1 MNRYGVLAAI
11 LALSLL
17 CLAIGCS
24 GTQPA
29 ETPKVT
35 FDQLFADP
43 ARYNGKQV
51 TVEGFYFHGFEVIVL
66 CERLEDSGRAPGH
79 LVPQGK
85 MMWIE
90 GGIPRDAFDQLYR
103 QQMMGPTG
111 RYGKI
116 SITGKF
122 QYGDKY
128 GHVGAYQAQI
138 VPSEVLLLP
147 WSPPTQQ

>member
-1 MNRYGVLAAI
+1 MNRYVALASI
-11 LALSLL
+11 LAISLS
-17 CLAIGCS
+17 CLAISCS
-24 GTQPA
+24 GMQPTK
-29 ETPKVT
+29 TPQVT

-43 ARYNGKQV
+43 ARYNGKQIV
-51 TVEGFYFHGFEVIVL
+51 IEGFYFHGFEVIVL
-66 CERLEDSGRAPGH
+66 CERLEYSGHAPGH
-79 LVPQGK
+79 LVPAGK

-90 GGIPRDAFDQLYR
+90 GGIPRDVFDQLYR
-103 QQMMGPTG
+103 QQMMGPTE

-122 QYGDKY
+122 QYGNKY

-138 VPSEVLLLP
+138 VPSEALLLQ